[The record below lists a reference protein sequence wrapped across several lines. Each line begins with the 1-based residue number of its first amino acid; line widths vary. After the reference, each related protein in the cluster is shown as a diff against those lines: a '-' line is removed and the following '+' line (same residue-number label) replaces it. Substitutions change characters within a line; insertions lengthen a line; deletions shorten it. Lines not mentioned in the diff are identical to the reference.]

1 MKFNKLAIVGLAAVM
16 SLAAAPAFG
25 QAQKMAPSSA
35 PAGGSGDLVTS
46 TDPATVLN
54 ALKALGYEGALSK
67 DSGGDPLIEIKMGQW
82 NVRVLFYD
90 CTDNSD
96 CRSIQFYTIF
106 DAPNGMTAD
115 KAIAWSSK
123 WRFGA
128 IGLDDEQDPSI
139 TWDVVM
145 APGVSRANFQAICEK
160 YENAVANFG
169 AYVFGDGD
177 VPGGDDAAPG
187 GDGGDAAPGGDGAPG
202 GDAAPGSDA
211 PAKPSG
217 DAPAKP
223 SGSNI

>member
-1 MKFNKLAIVGLAAVM
+1 MKFNKMAMAGLTSVVAMTLA
-16 SLAAAPAFG
+16 SAPAFG
-25 QAQKMAPSSA
+25 QAQKTTPSPAPS
-35 PAGGSGDLVTS
+35 AGSSGDLVTS
-46 TDPATVLN
+46 TDPASVLS
-54 ALKALGYEGALSK
+54 ALKALGYEGSLSK

-115 KAIAWSSK
+115 KAVAWSSK

-139 TWDVVM
+139 TWDVVL

-160 YENAVANFG
+160 YENAVTNFG

-177 VPGGDDAAPG
+177 APGGDDAAPG
-187 GDGGDAAPGGDGAPG
+187 GDGGDAAPS
-202 GDAAPGSDA
+202 GDAAPGGDA